1 MRSAE
6 LGVQVLGGYGF
17 LRECG
22 SNKPIE
28 THITAIY
35 EGANGIHKRMLAT
48 RMAQGPSSDAF
59 EQMLID
65 EGIEADALAKW
76 QSIRAET
83 ANHTDP
89 AEMAHRFMQASIDAM
104 QAVVHKRMS
113 DCVAAH
119 RPRPHS
125 PCFGVRSRTLAR
137 NVAFLIAR

>member
-1 MRSAE
+1 
-6 LGVQVLGGYGF
+6 
-17 LRECG
+17 
-22 SNKPIE
+22 
-28 THITAIY
+28 
-35 EGANGIHKRMLAT
+35 MLAT

-65 EGIEADALAKW
+65 EGIKADALAKW
-76 QSIRAET
+76 HSIRAET

-119 RPRPHS
+119 PDPDRIRR
-125 PCFGVRSRTLAR
+125 VLALDPEPWR
-137 NVAFLIAR
+137 GM